1 MELTTLDKGYGE
13 RLQVPFYG
21 WDDTGL
27 SYTTNSCTWTA
38 TKKHTLAIFYKKK
51 KTEDILVAGASP
63 VFRRYKWMLPLEG
76 GGAVAWKTVI
86 PAQPCDLGINPDIIV
101 SDIGPRNRRTR
112 SRRSPFRELNFVN
125 HKFVGRVAD
134 PTLVLQ
140 TIDHV
145 LSWERGRFYSTFFDV
160 CFCYWMHDVVVNG
173 VLFEIRT
180 AKGTEDPTAKGTLS
194 EPAEAASGV
203 PDPAPETRI
212 WPHIIN
218 REIGRVDRSGNHVVM
233 FCWLRL
239 GCFGYLGHTSGQ
251 LDRSGNRAPRRIWK
265 SCCDVLL
272 VARRML
278 WLSWALLSCRSPGS
292 PGCPICLTR
301 LVCSF
306 ACLDLEIML

>member
-1 MELTTLDKGYGE
+1 MSAQRIQYLESMELTTLDKGYGE

-180 AKGTEDPTAKGTLS
+180 AKGTEGPTAKGTLS

-218 REIGRVDRSGNHVVM
+218 REIGRVDRSGNHALVIMAIAVLSVSWFARLPNLPDSTGLFVCLSRSGNHVVM
-233 FCWLRL
+233 FCWLL
-239 GCFGYLGHTSGQ
+239 VACFGYHGL
-251 LDRSGNRAPRRIWK
+251 
-265 SCCDVLL
+265 CCLVSLL
-272 VARRML
+272 V
-278 WLSWALLSCRSPGS
+278 P
-292 PGCPICLTR
+292 P
-301 LVCSF
+301 F
-306 ACLDLEIML
+306 AQFA